1 MLTVINGIH
10 LGRLV
15 DSQYRRTYI
24 RMGYELRRSELLESQ
39 SERNFSY
46 NLGFSQIHKYVRSG
60 DDEQA
65 ERLNLNSNS
74 ALLER
79 VNCGRTIQNIIYA
92 MSIKAKAALRKRET
106 YEGDI
111 RLISNEIRERDISF
125 HIVQ

>member
-1 MLTVINGIH
+1 
-10 LGRLV
+10 
-15 DSQYRRTYI
+15 
-24 RMGYELRRSELLESQ
+24 MGYELRRSELLESQ
-39 SERNFSY
+39 SERKFSY

-79 VNCGRTIQNIIYA
+79 VNFGHTIQNIIYA
-92 MSIKAKAALRKRET
+92 MSIKAKVALRKRET